1 MPDIFICQACASHLG
16 SKKMNRVVHIFE
28 DERKP
33 EVPQMSAC
41 VLHKIKTVIK
51 SRGRGLPW
59 WFSG

>member
-16 SKKMNRVVHIFE
+16 SKKMNTVVHIFE

-33 EVPQMSAC
+33 DVPQMLAS

-51 SRGRGLPW
+51 SRGRGLP
-59 WFSG
+59 